1 VKTKVEVAKNEGLEE
16 SRRTF
21 FFFSFSFKGMSDSPP
36 ILLRSLPFS
45 SVLPPVLLLLLL
57 VLLLL
62 ILLLSFEVS
71 VEQDA
76 RNCFGFFFF

>member
-36 ILLRSLPFS
+36 FS
-45 SVLPPVLLLLLL
+45 SVLFRSPPFSPPVLLLLL